1 MGAYENPPPINF
13 RTTGAGAAWANA
25 AAGIGKNIGNAI
37 IERRKYLD
45 AKLEKENK
53 EMLEL
58 TRRRNALAAQGA
70 EKLKAN
76 LEKMEGLDEEFKK
89 AYIKEFNQGW
99 RVYTRAQTSTD
110 LDEIESLQPQLKRF
124 NHFKAVSGDQIK
136 NANDYSI
143 KMATFIDQIATDGP
157 GVPNTVDL
165 YYAGNNNL
173 MKAANIETGGITEG
187 ESREVI
193 INDKGDAV
201 MRYTFVNEDGK
212 SETFDLDTS
221 ELDLDNVL
229 QVPDFN
235 NKVEGTVSNMNIF
248 NEDGTI
254 NPSYAPL
261 DENNQPKLEITTEI
275 VDGKK
280 ITTQNQVV
288 NTEGIIQAYTDAGMN
303 AMQDMSHAQKVSIW
317 KNTIA
322 PALDPKKDYN
332 EDGKPDG
339 FLPENLAYD
348 SETGQFTDA
357 QQKIFDA
364 GVSAYLGDMARM
376 KVEAATKDSYKR
388 VITEAPKESKVK
400 APDTFAGEIFADIQ
414 EDPAAAYTAV
424 TGKDASYDPTS
435 NKLTTIKYEY
445 DKDTNTNIPVPVVYD
460 LNNPGMVEFLYNSIL
475 EANPGYL
482 GGQSGARQSQEM
494 KKLVEKFLKERQE
507 ENEFATPAEE
517 QPRSTEEFDRYA
529 ESLRNV
535 NRQGE

>member
-45 AKLEKENK
+45 EKLEKENK
-53 EMLEL
+53 EMLDL
-58 TRRRNALAAQGA
+58 TRRRNELTAQGA

-76 LEKMEGLDEEFKK
+76 LEKMKGLDEEFRQ

-99 RVYTRAQTSTD
+99 QVYTKSQTSTD
-110 LDEIESLQPQLKRF
+110 LEEIESLQPQLKRF
-124 NHFKAVSGDQIK
+124 NHFQAVSGDQIQ
-136 NANDYSI
+136 NANNYSI
-143 KMATFIDQIATDGP
+143 KMATFIDEIQTDGP

-201 MRYTFVNEDGK
+201 MRYTFVNADGK
-212 SETFDLDTS
+212 SETFDLNTA

-229 QVPDFN
+229 KVPDYN
-235 NKVEGTVSNMNIF
+235 SKVEGTIANTGIF

-261 DENNQPKLEITTEI
+261 DENNQPKLEVTTEI

-288 NTEGIIQAYTDAGMN
+288 NTEGIIQQYTDAGMN
-303 AMQDMSHAQKVSIW
+303 AMENMTHAQKVSIW

-339 FLPENLAYD
+339 FLPESLAYD
-348 SETGQFTDA
+348 SESGGFTDD
-357 QQKIFDA
+357 QQKLFNA
-364 GVSAYLGDMARM
+364 GVGAYLGDMALM

-388 VITEAPKESKVK
+388 VMTEAPKADATSKTKKVVTAGIQGIVSGKRNTFTKGTTRVK
-400 APDTFAGEIFADIQ
+400 VVDTAGMSDEDIAKLIPLDNG
-414 EDPAAAYTAV
+414 EYARV
-424 TGKDASYDPTS
+424 E
-435 NKLTTIKYEY
+435 NKTTLGWSA
-445 DKDTNTNIPVPVVYD
+445 DTNTTTLEGLYD
-460 LNNPGMVEFLYNSIL
+460 TFG
-475 EANPGYL
+475 
-482 GGQSGARQSQEM
+482 
-494 KKLVEKFLKERQE
+494 LVEPELM
-507 ENEFATPAEE
+507 
-517 QPRSTEEFDRYA
+517 
-529 ESLRNV
+529 V
-535 NRQGE
+535 NK

>member
-13 RTTGAGAAWANA
+13 RTTSAGAAWANA

-45 AKLEKENK
+45 EKLEKENK
-53 EMLEL
+53 EMLDL
-58 TRRRNALAAQGA
+58 TRRRNALTAQGA

-76 LEKMEGLDEEFKK
+76 LEKMPGLDEEFKK

-99 RVYTRAQTSTD
+99 QVYTRAQTSTD

-124 NHFKAVSGDQIK
+124 NHFKAVSEDQIK

-143 KMATFIDQIATDGP
+143 KMATFIDQIVKDGP

-193 INDKGDAV
+193 VNDKGDAV
-201 MRYTFVNEDGK
+201 MRYTFVNENGK
-212 SETFDLDTS
+212 SETFDLNTS

-235 NKVEGTVSNMNIF
+235 NKVEGTVTNTGIF
-248 NEDGTI
+248 NEDGSI

-261 DENNQPKLEITTEI
+261 DENNQPKLETTTEI
-275 VDGKK
+275 VDGKRI
-280 ITTQNQVV
+280 ITTNQVV
-288 NTEGIIQAYTDAGMN
+288 NTEGIIQQYTDAGMN

-332 EDGKPDG
+332 EDGEPDG

-376 KVEAATKDSYKR
+376 KVEAATKDNYKRTIVNEPTKTLSNSYKNTR
-388 VITEAPKESKVK
+388 AAFKRMQ
-400 APDTFAGEIFADIQ
+400 DGE
-414 EDPAAAYTAV
+414 
-424 TGKDASYDPTS
+424 DA
-435 NKLTTIKYEY
+435 NLALTTNTYIA
-445 DKDTNTNIPVPVVYD
+445 KDDSGKWNVFTIGNLGVPMARFTTTVDGEQVASGVDNVIDLVTLIPGVDHEKLKRDLSGTNNQSDP
-460 LNNPGMVEFLYNSIL
+460 LNPN
-475 EANPGYL
+475 
-482 GGQSGARQSQEM
+482 
-494 KKLVEKFLKERQE
+494 
-507 ENEFATPAEE
+507 
-517 QPRSTEEFDRYA
+517 
-529 ESLRNV
+529 
-535 NRQGE
+535 

>member
-13 RTTGAGAAWANA
+13 RTTSAGAAWANA

-37 IERRKYLD
+37 VERRKYLD

-53 EMLEL
+53 EMLDL
-58 TRRRNALAAQGA
+58 ARQRNALTAQGA

-76 LEKMEGLDEEFKK
+76 LEKMPGLDEEFKQ
-89 AYIKEFNQGW
+89 AYIKEFNKGW
-99 RVYTRAQTSTD
+99 QIYTRAQTSTD

-124 NHFKAVSGDQIK
+124 NHFQAVSGSQIQ

-143 KMATFIDQIATDGP
+143 KMATFIDEIQTDGP

-201 MRYTFVNEDGK
+201 MRYTFVNADGK
-212 SETFDLDTS
+212 SETFDLNTA

-229 QVPDFN
+229 KVPDYN
-235 NKVEGTVSNMNIF
+235 SKVEGTIANTGIF
-248 NEDGTI
+248 NEDGSI

-261 DENNQPKLEITTEI
+261 DENNQPQLEITTEI

-288 NTEGIIQAYTDAGMN
+288 NTEAIIQQFTDAGMN
-303 AMQDMSHAQKVSIW
+303 AMQDMTHAQKVSIW

-322 PALDPKKDYN
+322 PALKDYEP
-332 EDGKPDG
+332 ED
-339 FLPENLAYD
+339 LAYD
-348 SETGQFTDA
+348 SETGKFTKE

-364 GVSAYLGDMARM
+364 GVGSYLGDMALM

-388 VITEAPKESKVK
+388 VMTEAPRDAAVK

-414 EDPAAAYTAV
+414 SDPATAFTAV
-424 TGKDASYDPTS
+424 TGKKASYDANTDKVTTTELVL
-435 NKLTTIKYEY
+435 NKETNEYEE
-445 DKDTNTNIPVPVVYD
+445 VPVVYD
-460 LNNPGMVEFLYNSIL
+460 LSNPGMLTYFYNTVL
-475 EANPGYL
+475 ESTPGYL

-494 KKLVEKFLKERQE
+494 QKLVKKLLKEKQE
-507 ENEFATPAEE
+507 ENEFATPVEE
-517 QPRSTEEFDRYA
+517 QPRSTEEFDSYA

>member
-1 MGAYENPPPINF
+1 MGAYENPPPIQF
-13 RTTGAGAAWANA
+13 QTTGAGQAWANA

-53 EMLEL
+53 EMLQL
-58 TRRRNALAAQGA
+58 TRQRNALTAQGA

-76 LEKMEGLDEEFKK
+76 LEKMKGLDEEFKQ

-99 RVYTRAQTSTD
+99 QVYTRAQTSTD
-110 LDEIESLQPQLKRF
+110 LNEIESLQPQLKRF
-124 NHFKAVSGDQIK
+124 NHFKAVSGDQIQ

-143 KMATFIDQIATDGP
+143 KMATFIDQIQTDGP

-193 INDKGDAV
+193 INDKGDSV

-212 SETFDLDTS
+212 SETFDLNTA

-229 QVPDFN
+229 QVPDYN
-235 NKVEGTVSNMNIF
+235 SKVDGTIANTGIF
-248 NEDGTI
+248 NEDGSI

-261 DENNQPKLEITTEI
+261 DENGQPELEIKTEI

-288 NTEGIIQAYTDAGMN
+288 NTEGIIQQYTDAGMN
-303 AMQDMSHAQKVSIW
+303 AMQDMTHAQKVSIW

-322 PALDPKKDYN
+322 PALKDYEP
-332 EDGKPDG
+332 ED
-339 FLPENLAYD
+339 LAYD
-348 SETGQFTDA
+348 SENGAFTTE

-364 GVSAYLGDMARM
+364 GVGSYLGDMARM

-388 VITEAPKESKVK
+388 VMTEAPRETEVK
-400 APDTFAGEIFADIQ
+400 TPDTFAGEIFTDIQ
-414 EDPAAAYTAV
+414 KNPATAYTSV
-424 TGKDASYDPTS
+424 TGKEASYDPAT
-435 NKLTTIKYEY
+435 NKMTTVEYEY
-445 DKDTNTNIPVPVVYD
+445 DKDTNTNVPRTVVYD
-460 LNNPGMVEFLYNSIL
+460 LNNEGMLTYLYNAIL
-475 EANPGYL
+475 ESTPGYL
-482 GGQSGARQSQEM
+482 GGQSGARQSQEIQKLV
-494 KKLVEKFLKERQE
+494 KKLLKERQE
-507 ENEFATPAEE
+507 SSDIDETSYMPNLDDPKVRQAEI
-517 QPRSTEEFDRYA
+517 DR
-529 ESLRNV
+529 LKGR
-535 NRQGE
+535 R

>member
-53 EMLEL
+53 EMLDL
-58 TRRRNALAAQGA
+58 TRRRNALTAQGA
-70 EKLKAN
+70 EKLKTN
-76 LEKMEGLDEEFKK
+76 LEKMKGLDEEFKQ

-99 RVYTRAQTSTD
+99 QIYTRAQTSTD

-124 NHFKAVSGDQIK
+124 NHFQAVSGDQIQ

-143 KMATFIDQIATDGP
+143 KMATFIDEIQTDGP

-212 SETFDLDTS
+212 SETFDLNTA
-221 ELDLDNVL
+221 ELDLDTVL
-229 QVPDFN
+229 KVPDYN
-235 NKVEGTVSNMNIF
+235 NKVEGTIANTGIF

-261 DENNQPKLEITTEI
+261 DDNNQPKLETTTEI

-280 ITTQNQVV
+280 ITTQTQVV
-288 NTEGIIQAYTDAGMN
+288 NTEGIIQAYTDAGMG
-303 AMQDMSHAQKVSIW
+303 AMEDMTHAQKVSIW

-322 PALDPKKDYN
+322 PALKDYEP
-332 EDGKPDG
+332 ED
-339 FLPENLAYD
+339 LAYD
-348 SETGQFTDA
+348 SESGEFTEEQA
-357 QQKIFDA
+357 AIFNA
-364 GVSAYLGDMARM
+364 GVGAYLGDMARM
-376 KVEAATKDSYKR
+376 KVETATKDSYKR
-388 VITEAPKESKVK
+388 VMTEAPKETEVK
-400 APDTFAGEIFADIQ
+400 PPDTFAGEIFADIQ
-414 EDPAAAYTAV
+414 ENPATAYTAV
-424 TGKDASYDPTS
+424 TGKEASYDPAS
-435 NKLTTIKYEY
+435 NKLTTIRNEY
-445 DKDTNTNIPVPVVYD
+445 DKDTNTNIPVEVEYD

-494 KKLVEKFLKERQE
+494 KKLVKELIEEMQESSDSDIDETSFMPDLDDPKARQAEVDRLKGR
-507 ENEFATPAEE
+507 
-517 QPRSTEEFDRYA
+517 RR
-529 ESLRNV
+529 
-535 NRQGE
+535 